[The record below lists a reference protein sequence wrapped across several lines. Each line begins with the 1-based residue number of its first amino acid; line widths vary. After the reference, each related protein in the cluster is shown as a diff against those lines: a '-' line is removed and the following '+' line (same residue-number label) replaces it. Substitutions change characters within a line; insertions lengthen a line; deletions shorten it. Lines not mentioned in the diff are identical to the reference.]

1 MHDET
6 DDEEVAFLLR
16 SLDDLDAEREV
27 GDLDEDDYATLRD
40 GYTARAAEVLRARE
54 EHRPAP
60 PDEPPQRGR
69 RHAVL
74 WIVGVVAVAAVT
86 GALLARSVGSRDG
99 GTSLTGSGGSARE
112 RSADCLSTS
121 FAKPAQG
128 VTCYAAIL
136 ADRPDDPEALTYQGW
151 AWVRLGKT
159 AKGSANFDRVVQL
172 DPTYP
177 DVHVFRASVR
187 NAAGDYRGAQA
198 ELDALYALHPPDG
211 IISTLQNMGL
221 DREIAYHLLSPAVQ
235 PCWDDVEK
243 AASLGSGKADQAKA
257 GTLFAKGLE
266 CVSAAVAAHPDD
278 LDALEAQGYLLGSS
292 ASSGTAAAAVLAGQ
306 ARSAL
311 DRAVALAPKDP
322 TARLLRAAVRNVNGD
337 PAGAI
342 SDLDALAAL
351 GDQARPSP
359 LYVLASP
366 DEIRADAT
374 KSLGATSTTTSHP

>member
-1 MHDET
+1 MRDET

-16 SLDDLDAEREV
+16 SLDDLDAEHEV
-27 GDLDEDDYATLRD
+27 GDLDEADYATLRD

-54 EHRPAP
+54 EHRTAP
-60 PDEPPQRGR
+60 PHEPPRRGR
-69 RHAVL
+69 RQATL
-74 WIVGVVAVAAVT
+74 WIVGVIAVAAVT
-86 GALLARSVGSRDG
+86 GILLARSVGSREG

-128 VTCYAAIL
+128 VKCYAAIL

-159 AKGSANFDRVVQL
+159 AKGTANFDRVVQL

-235 PCWDDVEK
+235 PCWDQVEK
-243 AASLGSGKADQAKA
+243 AASLGSSKADQAKA

-278 LDALEAQGYLLGSS
+278 VDALEAQGYLLGS
-292 ASSGTAAAAVLAGQ
+292 AGTPRLAGQ
-306 ARSAL
+306 ARAAL
-311 DRAVALAPKDP
+311 DRAVTLAPKDP
-322 TARLLRAAVRNVNGD
+322 TAHLLRAAVRNVNGD

-351 GDQARPSP
+351 GEGARPSP

-366 DEIRADAT
+366 EQIRADAAR
-374 KSLGATSTTTSHP
+374 SLATTTTTTSHP